1 MKIFLERCTFSQFF
15 SFALLA
21 LSHASLNVFIL
32 NLRNSVQLRVAETSY
47 EEAEARVKELEK
59 QVMPL
64 VLLNC
69 AQILPLCYT

>member
-1 MKIFLERCTFSQFF
+1 MKIFLERCTFISSFF
-15 SFALLA
+15 STLLA
-21 LSHASLNVFIL
+21 LRHASLNVFIL

-64 VLLNC
+64 LFPNC
-69 AQILPLCYT
+69 AQILPLCYS